1 MGRYQVSAFQ
11 WTQMEGFLP
20 GRPGSV
26 GVTAK
31 DSSPLRCALTGG
43 QAADSPQAIPLLS
56 GIEADCVIS
65 YEGYESNKIP
75 AFILANGATA
85 VIPPKSNRGA
95 PCEYDR
101 QRILIERTFDK
112 LKRWRRI
119 ATR

>member
-1 MGRYQVSAFQ
+1 M
-11 WTQMEGFLP
+11 
-20 GRPGSV
+20 
-26 GVTAK
+26 
-31 DSSPLRCALTGG
+31 
-43 QAADSPQAIPLLS
+43 AADGRLSAGTARVSGRDCQRQQASALYSHRRSGSGCPQAIPLLS
-56 GIEADCVIS
+56 GIEAGCVITD
-65 YEGYESNKIP
+65 EEYESNKIP

-85 VIPPKSNRGA
+85 VIPPKSNRGD